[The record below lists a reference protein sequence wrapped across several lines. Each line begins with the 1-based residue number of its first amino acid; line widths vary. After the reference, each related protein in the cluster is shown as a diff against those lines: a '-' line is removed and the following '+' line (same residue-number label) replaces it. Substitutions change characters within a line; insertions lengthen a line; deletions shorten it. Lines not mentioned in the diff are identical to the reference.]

1 MNPPLLA
8 FYQGEYLP
16 LDGLKI
22 EASDLTVQRGYGAFD
37 FLKSIGGKPLFLDRY
52 LDRFAN
58 SAASMRLQ
66 LPFTKD
72 EIRQAITGLME
83 RNQIPDS
90 GIKLILTGGPS
101 ADAYT
106 PGKSVLFISQQ
117 PLTLPGPKV
126 VEQGVSIITHE
137 YARDLPEVKSIN
149 YLMGVWLQ
157 AKVEAAGA
165 VDVLYQRGGVLSEF
179 PRCNVF
185 VVRQDGT
192 LATPASGVLKGI
204 TRGNVLELARRRG
217 IATDVGT
224 VTVDDLLGGAEAFL
238 TSTTKRIIPIV
249 KVDGHAIG
257 NGSPGPVSKSLLADL
272 YELEKA

>member
-22 EASDLTVQRGYGAFD
+22 EASDLIVQRGYGAFD

-52 LDRFAN
+52 LERFAN
-58 SAASMRLQ
+58 SAAAMRLQ
-66 LPFTKD
+66 MPYSKD
-72 EIRQAITGLME
+72 EIRQAIFGLME

-117 PLTLPGPKV
+117 PLTLPGPKA

-204 TRGNVLELARRRG
+204 TRGNVLEIARRRG

-249 KVDGHAIG
+249 KVDGKPIADG
-257 NGSPGPVSKSLLADL
+257 RPGALSKSLLADL